1 MKKHLLPHILI
12 ISFVLLCNFGCS
24 STTARAFWEGVAEGL
39 LEAYIGTEKAG
50 SAYKSYIYDV
60 SGYNQNGVYVWGN
73 VDVDQSDGDGYINY
87 TNGDYIFTNVY
98 WIGKGELEGYGT
110 NGDYYTL
117 VVD

>member
-1 MKKHLLPHILI
+1 MRRYLLHVLI
-12 ISFVLLCNFGCS
+12 ISFVLLCNLGCS
-24 STTARAFWEGVAEGL
+24 STSSKAFWDTVL
-39 LEAYIGTEKAG
+39 QAYIEIEKAG
-50 SAYKSYIYDV
+50 SAYKSYNYDV